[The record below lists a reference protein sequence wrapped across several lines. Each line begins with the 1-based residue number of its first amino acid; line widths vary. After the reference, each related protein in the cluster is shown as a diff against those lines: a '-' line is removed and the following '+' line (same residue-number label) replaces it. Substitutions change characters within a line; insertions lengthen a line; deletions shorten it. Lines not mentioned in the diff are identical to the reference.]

1 MSWNPFK
8 KKEKYSLP
16 ITQEAVPRTNVAMKP
31 MNYSSMVILAWAK
44 AIEGDEKLQDWLNL
58 NGYRELYA
66 AVLAIYLQDKPRD
79 WLMENGYPHL
89 MAMINAAEGNKA
101 AGHWLLQNNFETL
114 YHIAKAVDHED
125 ESWLWLQKHGSQDIF
140 ILAKSI
146 QIIKDK
152 IEENHND
159 PHWINRDF

>member
-1 MSWNPFK
+1 MWNPFK
-8 KKEKYSLP
+8 KKEKASKP
-16 ITQEAVPRTNVAMKP
+16 QIQESGSTPMNVAMKP

-44 AIEGDEKLQDWLNL
+44 AIEGDATLQKWLSE
-58 NGYRELYA
+58 NGYRELYLA
-66 AVLAIYLQDKPRD
+66 ALAIYLQDDARD
-79 WLMENGYPHL
+79 WLVENGYPHL

-101 AGHWLLQNNFETL
+101 AGQWLLQHNFETL

-125 ESWLWLQKHGSQDIF
+125 ESWLWLQKNGTQDIF

-152 IEENHND
+152 IEETHND

>member
-1 MSWNPFK
+1 MWNIFK
-8 KKEKYSLP
+8 KKDKETKP
-16 ITQEAVPRTNVAMKP
+16 ISQETTPMSKVAMKP
-31 MNYSSMVILAWAK
+31 MNYSSMIILAWAK
-44 AIEGDEKLQDWLNL
+44 AIEGDATLQKWLSE
-58 NGYRELYA
+58 NGYRELYLA
-66 AVLAIYLQDKPRD
+66 ALAIYLQDDARD
-79 WLMENGYPHL
+79 WLVENGYPHL

-101 AGHWLLQNNFETL
+101 AGQWLLQHNFETL

-125 ESWLWLQKHGSQDIF
+125 ESWLWLQKHGTQDIF

-152 IEENHND
+152 IEETHND

>member
-1 MSWNPFK
+1 MWNIFK
-8 KKEKYSLP
+8 KKEKESKP
-16 ITQEAVPRTNVAMKP
+16 SSQEAAPVSKVAMKP

-44 AIEGDEKLQDWLNL
+44 AIEGDATLQKWLSE
-58 NGYRELYA
+58 NGYRELYLA
-66 AVLAIYLQDKPRD
+66 ALAIYLQDDARD
-79 WLMENGYPHL
+79 WLVENGYPHL

-101 AGHWLLQNNFETL
+101 AGQWLLQHNFETL
-114 YHIAKAVDHED
+114 YHIARAVDHED
-125 ESWLWLQKHGSQDIF
+125 ESWLWLQKNGTQDIF

-159 PHWINRDF
+159 PHWIHRDF

>member
-1 MSWNPFK
+1 MWNPFK
-8 KKEKYSLP
+8 KKEKESKLVV
-16 ITQEAVPRTNVAMKP
+16 QEAIPRTNVAMKP
-31 MNYSSMVILAWAK
+31 MNYSSMIILAWAK
-44 AIEGDEKLQDWLNL
+44 AIEGDATLQKWLSE
-58 NGYRELYA
+58 NGYRDLYLA
-66 AVLAIYLQDKPRD
+66 ALAIYLQDDARD
-79 WLMENGYPHL
+79 WLVENGYPHL

-101 AGHWLLQNNFETL
+101 AGQWLLQHNFETL

-125 ESWLWLQKHGSQDIF
+125 ESWLWLQKHGTQDIF

-152 IEENHND
+152 IEETHND

>member
-1 MSWNPFK
+1 MWNIFK
-8 KKEKYSLP
+8 KKDKETKP
-16 ITQEAVPRTNVAMKP
+16 ISQDVTLVSKVAMKP
-31 MNYSSMVILAWAK
+31 MNYSSMIILAWAK
-44 AIEGDEKLQDWLNL
+44 AIEGDATLQKWLSE
-58 NGYRELYA
+58 NGYRELYLA
-66 AVLAIYLQDKPRD
+66 ALAIYLQDDARD
-79 WLMENGYPHL
+79 WLVENGYPHL

-101 AGHWLLQNNFETL
+101 AGQWLLQHNFETL

-125 ESWLWLQKHGSQDIF
+125 ESWLWLQKHGTQDIF

-152 IEENHND
+152 IEETHND

>member
-1 MSWNPFK
+1 MWNIFK
-8 KKEKYSLP
+8 KKDKETKP
-16 ITQEAVPRTNVAMKP
+16 ISQEATPVTKVAMKP
-31 MNYSSMVILAWAK
+31 MNYSSMIILAWAK
-44 AIEGDEKLQDWLNL
+44 AIEGDATLQKWLSE
-58 NGYRELYA
+58 NGYRELYLA
-66 AVLAIYLQDKPRD
+66 ALAIYLQDDARD
-79 WLMENGYPHL
+79 WLVENGYPHL

-101 AGHWLLQNNFETL
+101 AGQWLLQHNFETL

-125 ESWLWLQKHGSQDIF
+125 ESWLWLQKNGTQDIF

-152 IEENHND
+152 IEETHND

>member
-1 MSWNPFK
+1 MWNIFK
-8 KKEKYSLP
+8 KKDKETKSVS
-16 ITQEAVPRTNVAMKP
+16 QEVTPVSKVAMKP
-31 MNYSSMVILAWAK
+31 MNYSSMIILAWAK
-44 AIEGDEKLQDWLNL
+44 AIEGDATLQKWLSE
-58 NGYRELYA
+58 NGYRELYLA
-66 AVLAIYLQDKPRD
+66 ALAIYLQDDARD
-79 WLMENGYPHL
+79 WLVENGYPHL

-101 AGHWLLQNNFETL
+101 AGQWLLQHNFETL

-125 ESWLWLQKHGSQDIF
+125 ESWLWLQKYGTQDIF

-152 IEENHND
+152 IEETHND

>member
-1 MSWNPFK
+1 MWNPFK
-8 KKEKYSLP
+8 KKKKELKP
-16 ITQEAVPRTNVAMKP
+16 AVQQAVPTTNVSMKP
-31 MNYSSMVILAWAK
+31 MNYSSLVILAWAK
-44 AIEGDEKLQDWLNL
+44 AIEGDETLQKWLND
-58 NGYRELYA
+58 NGYKELYA
-66 AVLAIYLQDKPRD
+66 AILAIYLQDEQRD
-79 WLMENGYPHL
+79 WLVENGYPHL
-89 MAMINAAEGNKA
+89 MAMINAAEGNKP
-101 AGHWLLQNNFETL
+101 AGQWLLQHNFETL

-125 ESWLWLQKHGSQDIF
+125 ESWEWLQKFGSQDIF

>member
-1 MSWNPFK
+1 
-8 KKEKYSLP
+8 
-16 ITQEAVPRTNVAMKP
+16 
-31 MNYSSMVILAWAK
+31 
-44 AIEGDEKLQDWLNL
+44 
-58 NGYRELYA
+58 LYA

-101 AGHWLLQNNFETL
+101 AGHWLLQNNFEKL

>member
-1 MSWNPFK
+1 MFSFFK
-8 KKEKYSLP
+8 KSSQNTPKSIESIP
-16 ITQEAVPRTNVAMKP
+16 SKP
-31 MNYSSMVILAWAK
+31 LNYHPKVILAWAK
-44 AIEGDEKLQDWLNL
+44 AIEGDATLQKWLSE
-58 NGYRELYA
+58 NGYRELYLA
-66 AVLAIYLQDKPRD
+66 ALAIYLQDDARD
-79 WLMENGYPHL
+79 WLVENGYPHL

-101 AGHWLLQNNFETL
+101 AGQWLLQHNFETL

-125 ESWLWLQKHGSQDIF
+125 ESWLWLQKHGTQDIF

-152 IEENHND
+152 IEETHND

>member
-1 MSWNPFK
+1 MWNIFK
-8 KKEKYSLP
+8 KKEKESKP
-16 ITQEAVPRTNVAMKP
+16 ILNDSKPESSVAMKP
-31 MNYSSMVILAWAK
+31 MNYSSLVILAWAK
-44 AIEGDEKLQDWLNL
+44 AIEGDEKLQDWLNE

-66 AVLAIYLQDKPRD
+66 GVLAIYLQDKPRD

-89 MAMINAAEGNKA
+89 MAMINAAEGNKG
-101 AGHWLLQNNFETL
+101 AGQWLLHHKLDTL
-114 YHIAKAVDHED
+114 YHIARAVDHED
-125 ESWLWLQKHGSQDIF
+125 ESWLWLQKNATQDLF